1 MKPLKHYYLVTIIF
15 SLISATSFAQ
25 DGQSDKNAKI
35 SIMGG
40 VNLATINEESA
51 SNITAFY
58 AGIAKEIKLV
68 PLLRFQTGLL
78 YVRNGANLNNS
89 TFTIDYLQV
98 PALLKIKLGP
108 AYVMTGFTGSV
119 RVGGKV
125 ETDGV
130 TEELDS
136 DVFSGFDY
144 GTQFG
149 AGFNFLIFGIE
160 ARYNWGLSEI
170 VKKGFGI
177 DYNHRYFELGL
188 KIRLP
193 F

>member
-15 SLISATSFAQ
+15 SLITATSLAQ

-98 PALLKIKLGP
+98 PALLKIKLG
-108 AYVMTGFTGSV
+108 
-119 RVGGKV
+119 
-125 ETDGV
+125 
-130 TEELDS
+130 
-136 DVFSGFDY
+136 
-144 GTQFG
+144 Q
-149 AGFNFLIFGIE
+149 
-160 ARYNWGLSEI
+160 
-170 VKKGFGI
+170 
-177 DYNHRYFELGL
+177 
-188 KIRLP
+188 P